1 MHYILTALKSE
12 AKPIIDYYGLVFDDS
27 HPIPIYKNDIYTL
40 LITGVGKV
48 NVYKALTTYYKNKD
62 LGKSQFINIGI
73 AGGHK
78 LSLIH
83 I

>member
-12 AKPIIDYYGLVFDDS
+12 AKPIIDYYDLVFDNS

-48 NVYKALTTYYKNKD
+48 SVYKACEVLRGNGGAD
-62 LGKSQFINIGI
+62 GI
-73 AGGHK
+73 
-78 LSLIH
+78 L
-83 I
+83 